1 MNNKCKWFSKLGI
14 VIAAGLT
21 INVAFALPIVLFGEN
36 QTPAGMVS
44 GAPKTAHD
52 SFVSQL
58 TGIGTE
64 SFSSFAVGATPPLG
78 ISFPGSVGS
87 ITATLTGTGQVIA
100 NSFGGGRFNTTGA
113 LAAPAAGNFWNTSGQ
128 MVIDFSAP
136 ISAFGFYGTDVGDF
150 NGQMTIALRA
160 TDGTISNLTVSNTIN
175 GNNASLLFWGFID
188 TSTAYNQITFGN
200 TATNSDSFGF
210 DDMIVGDRQQVR
222 VVSEPASLALLGFGL
237 AALGFSRRKQKN

>member
-21 INVAFALPIVLFGEN
+21 INVAFALPIVFFGEN

-58 TGIGTE
+58 IGIGTE
-64 SFSSFAVGATPPLG
+64 SFSSFADGATSPLE

-87 ITATLTGTGQVIA
+87 ITATLTGAGQVTA
-100 NSFGGGRFNTTGA
+100 NSFDAGRFNTTGA
-113 LAAPAAGNFWNTSGQ
+113 LAAPATGNWWDTSGQ
-128 MVIDFSAP
+128 MVIDLSAP
-136 ISAFGFYGTDVGDF
+136 ISAFGFYGTDIGDF
-150 NGQMTIALRA
+150 NGQLTIALRA
-160 TDGTISNLTVSNTIN
+160 IDGTISNLTVSNTIN

-188 TSTAYNQITFGN
+188 TNTAYNRITFGN
-200 TATNSDSFGF
+200 TTAGSDFFGF

-222 VVSEPASLALLGFGL
+222 VVSEPASLALLGLGL
-237 AALGFSRRKQKN
+237 AGLAFSRRKKKN